1 MKPPPTLEPENL
13 PPAAG
18 RAAWQRWVL
27 AIACVGGLFA
37 ADVASKSWA
46 EHHLRRA
53 GARSLLGDLLV
64 LRYQSNSG
72 IAFGLWRAPMI
83 PWKRSALIAYSS
95 VVTLALAG
103 VLARRLRDPAATTLS
118 SAGVG
123 ALLAGTAGNL
133 RDRVMRG
140 AVVDFLDLQP
150 PGGATWPAF
159 NLADLY
165 LAAGLGLCFT
175 GLLLAHR
182 RHAQAPE
189 VR

>member
-1 MKPPPTLEPENL
+1 VKRPLIPSRTP
-13 PPAAG
+13 
-18 RAAWQRWVL
+18 RRWAL
-27 AIACVGGLFA
+27 ALAVAFTCVGALFA

-53 GARSLLGDLLV
+53 GARSVLGDWLV

-72 IAFGLWRAPMI
+72 LAFGLWRAPMI

-95 VVTLALAG
+95 VVSLALAA
-103 VLARRLRDPAATTLS
+103 VLVRRLGDPAATRLS

-133 RDRVMRG
+133 RDRVTRG
-140 AVVDFLDLQP
+140 AVIDFMDFQP
-150 PGGATWPAF
+150 PGGTTWPAF

-165 LAAGLGLCFT
+165 LAAGLGLCLT

-182 RHAQAPE
+182 RGARAGE

>member
-1 MKPPPTLEPENL
+1 LTRTPRRWAL
-13 PPAAG
+13 AAAFV
-18 RAAWQRWVL
+18 AA
-27 AIACVGGLFA
+27 LFA

-46 EHHLRRA
+46 EHDLRRG
-53 GARSLLGDLLV
+53 GARSVLGDWFV

-72 IAFGLWRAPMI
+72 LAFGLWRAPMI

-95 VVTLALAG
+95 LVTLGLL
-103 VLARRLRDPAATTLS
+103 VILVRRLGDPAATALS

-133 RDRVMRG
+133 RDRVTRG
-140 AVVDFLDLQP
+140 AVIDFLDFQP
-150 PGGATWPAF
+150 PGGTTWPAF

-165 LAAGLGLCFT
+165 LAVGLGLCLT

-182 RHAQAPE
+182 RGASADE